1 MWHLKKIYIG
11 IFCMPVYNN
20 PKFLFFMFKLLN
32 SHFLPGHENQ
42 GYTYLLTYVGIQS
55 KMNNYDNDTFTFDP
69 TTPPTQLPKKLL

>member
-1 MWHLKKIYIG
+1 M
-11 IFCMPVYNN
+11 
-20 PKFLFFMFKLLN
+20 LN

-55 KMNNYDNDTFTFDP
+55 NMNNYDNDTFTFDP